1 MRFGVQKKLA
11 LARENEE
18 LNAKYWRYKENIPKK
33 FPFKESHAEN
43 EQPILD
49 RKYLVAFEFFPVLSQ
64 AWFPR

>member
-33 FPFKESHAEN
+33 FWSS
-43 EQPILD
+43 I
-49 RKYLVAFEFFPVLSQ
+49 
-64 AWFPR
+64 